1 MPKISRV
8 PSNYNTKIKN
18 IEVKRKIDMPSPTLR
33 NYFAVNKKNNMILKM
48 GVLIL
53 YLYQNI
59 AKYPLNF

>member
-33 NYFAVNKKNNMILKM
+33 NYSAINKKNNMILKM

-53 YLYQNI
+53 YLCQNI